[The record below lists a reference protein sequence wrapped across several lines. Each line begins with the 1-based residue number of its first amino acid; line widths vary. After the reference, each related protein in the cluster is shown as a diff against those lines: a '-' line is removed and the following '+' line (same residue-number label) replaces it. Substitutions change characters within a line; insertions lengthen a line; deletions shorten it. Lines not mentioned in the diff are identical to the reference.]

1 MKLQINEAQLKAV
14 GQVGLRIGKSIVVE
28 GTKAVLLK
36 GAAVAINTSFEKGID
51 GVKDLKLDDLL
62 KDKKDESKP
71 KKEKMSLFRRKKK
84 EVEIVDV
91 DELIKDAVD
100 KGKVVDVTLVE
111 D

>member
-51 GVKDLKLDDLL
+51 GVKDLRLDDLL
-62 KDKKDESKP
+62 KDKKVESKP
-71 KKEKMSLFRRKKK
+71 EKKKLGFFGRKKK
-84 EVEIVDV
+84 EEVEIIDV
-91 DELIKDAVD
+91 DELIEEAVEEAN
-100 KGKVVDVTLVE
+100 KTV
-111 D
+111 